1 MIRGSEHQE
10 DVMILMCIHQTT
22 EPQKYMKQKSIQKK
36 DRQIRNNDFIF
47 NIPFQQ
53 ALELIENQQEHR
65 RSEQHNY
72 QQKIDIYRT
81 HYLVRAK

>member
-22 EPQKYMKQKSIQKK
+22 EPQKYMKQTDTE

-53 ALELIENQQEHR
+53 ALELIENQQEYR